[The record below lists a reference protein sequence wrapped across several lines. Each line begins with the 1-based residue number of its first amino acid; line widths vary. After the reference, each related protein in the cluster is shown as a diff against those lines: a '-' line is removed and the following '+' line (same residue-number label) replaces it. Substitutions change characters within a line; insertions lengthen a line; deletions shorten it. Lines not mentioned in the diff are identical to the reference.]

1 MSATNF
7 NEPPCAEPHAGGCG
21 GWELVTPGYPIRGD
35 VTESLEA
42 FLNNMN

>member
-21 GWELVTPGYPIRGD
+21 GWELVTPGYPIRGE
-35 VTESLEA
+35 VIIVKF
-42 FLNNMN
+42 FLVAKRI